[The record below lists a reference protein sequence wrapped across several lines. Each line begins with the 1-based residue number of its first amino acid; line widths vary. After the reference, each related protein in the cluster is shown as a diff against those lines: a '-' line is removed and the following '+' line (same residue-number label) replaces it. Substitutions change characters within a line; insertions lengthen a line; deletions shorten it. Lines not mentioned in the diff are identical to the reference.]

1 MTTLIKTQY
10 ELAWLGTLGTYT
22 MDFPNRMLADSE
34 QELWSELD
42 RYILNGWEVISTE
55 MVVHN

>member
-1 MTTLIKTQY
+1 
-10 ELAWLGTLGTYT
+10 